1 MIVSI
6 AIVAYNEENTIEHLL
21 NDIDSQTYPHDRIEL
36 LLVDGGS
43 TDGTKKIMD
52 DFAKKNHCYKDVLVL
67 DNPKKRLGSGCNVA
81 LKSYT
86 GDAFIRID
94 AHARIPQDFIAKN
107 VANLQGGEKVSG
119 GRRPN
124 IIDDSTP
131 WKETLLMAES
141 SMFGSSFALYRRSPH
156 KRYVDSLFHGM
167 YMREVFDKAGYYN
180 ENLFRTEDN
189 EMSYRIRKTG
199 YRMCY
204 DPEILSYQHT
214 RNSLRG
220 MLKQK
225 YLNGYWIGLTL
236 GVCPRC
242 MSVFHFVPF
251 MFIIAIAVTAI
262 TAITLTIQPLIFLW
276 ACYAVA
282 NILMSLQAIVQN
294 GFKPIYLMLPSLF
307 LMLHISYGIGTLVGI
322 ITLPFKLKSLRSK
335 N

>member
-1 MIVSI
+1 MIISI
-6 AIVAYNEENTIEHLL
+6 AIVAYNEENTIKNLL
-21 NDIDSQTYPHDRIEL
+21 NDIDSQTYPLDRIEL
-36 LLVDGGS
+36 ILVDGGS
-43 TDGTKKIMD
+43 TDATKKIMNE
-52 DFAKKNHCYKDVLVL
+52 FAKRCDSYKNVLVM
-67 DNPKKRLGSGCNVA
+67 DNPKKRLSSGCNVA

-167 YMREVFDKAGYYN
+167 YTREVFDKTGHYN

-189 EMSYRIRKTG
+189 EMSYRIRKAG

-204 DPEILSYQHT
+204 DPEIVSYQHT

-242 MSVFHFVPF
+242 MSAFHFVPF
-251 MFIIAIAVTAI
+251 AFIIAIAATAVTAL
-262 TAITLTIQPLIFLW
+262 TLTVQPFIFLW
-276 ACYAVA
+276 ACYAIA
-282 NILMSLQAIVQN
+282 NILMSLQSIVQN
-294 GFKPIYLMLPSLF
+294 GFKPVSLVLPFLF

-322 ITLPFKLKSLRSK
+322 ISLPFKLKSLRSK
-335 N
+335 D